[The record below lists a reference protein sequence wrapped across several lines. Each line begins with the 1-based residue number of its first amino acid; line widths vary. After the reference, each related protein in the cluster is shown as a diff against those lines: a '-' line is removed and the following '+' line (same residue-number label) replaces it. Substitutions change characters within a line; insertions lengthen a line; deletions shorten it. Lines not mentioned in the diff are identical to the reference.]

1 MSQLILCSLVL
12 ITVFNLICAWRLP
25 QINLNTRL
33 YASKADPSPTLQK
46 TSLYTNPD
54 VSRDVLKKLWLENDR
69 LITVGSNGVTPSLQ
83 NSLNDFSNHHNIV
96 KVKIASDIYPAM
108 EITNKFMSEERISQK
123 VDLLEVRTTGFMVRR
138 KVELPPK
145 QKRIRKNHIPRELRH
160 KPRQVPEQR
169 VAM

>member
-1 MSQLILCSLVL
+1 MISRLVFCFIVLASILSL
-12 ITVFNLICAWRLP
+12 TCAWRSP
-25 QINLNTRL
+25 QNFVKTRL
-33 YASKADPSPTLQK
+33 YASTADPAPAVQK

-69 LITVGSNGVTPSLQ
+69 LITVGSNGVTPSLL
-83 NSLNDFSNHHNIV
+83 NSLDDFSNHHNVV

-108 EITNKFMSEERISQK
+108 EITNKFMNDERIAQK

-145 QKRIRKNHIPRELRH
+145 QKRVRKNHIPRELRH
-160 KPRQVPEQR
+160 KPRPSPEQPA
-169 VAM
+169 V